1 MICLTA
7 LLVALLLV
15 SVFFLPH
22 HQRTSAKRLPDL
34 YQTQVPQFHSAVDKD
49 GDGIDDQMDI
59 LQGALAYVSTQPQY
73 KSKYYSTGYPNDG
86 YGVCTDVVT
95 FAMRGAGY
103 DLIAN
108 EAMQFVSDSRIEKYE
123 SGKSPVQPEEVLA
136 MEKAYKKPGLCNY
149 YCSHECPIG
158 QEYVPEVKINDL
170 ANIVL
175 KTLASMN
182 SLDKAK
188 DRFIE
193 ITADGE
199 ISEDE
204 LADFVKI
211 QDGIEEISMAAESL
225 SLWVSSMAASGKID
239 EEKLEEVRK
248 ALKK

>member
-1 MICLTA
+1 MVGKRSIKEDK
-7 LLVALLLV
+7 
-15 SVFFLPH
+15 SV
-22 HQRTSAKRLPDL
+22 
-34 YQTQVPQFHSAVDKD
+34 YQ
-49 GDGIDDQMDI
+49 
-59 LQGALAYVSTQPQY
+59 LAREEAS
-73 KSKYYSTGYPNDG
+73 
-86 YGVCTDVVT
+86 
-95 FAMRGAGY
+95 
-103 DLIAN
+103 

-204 LADFVKI
+204 RADFVKI

-225 SLWVSSMAASGKID
+225 SLWVSSMAASERSMKRSLRRCG
-239 EEKLEEVRK
+239 RR
-248 ALKK
+248 

>member
-1 MICLTA
+1 MGKRSIKDDK
-7 LLVALLLV
+7 
-15 SVFFLPH
+15 SV
-22 HQRTSAKRLPDL
+22 
-34 YQTQVPQFHSAVDKD
+34 YQ
-49 GDGIDDQMDI
+49 
-59 LQGALAYVSTQPQY
+59 LAREEAGMTREEASE
-73 KSKYYSTGYPNDG
+73 
-86 YGVCTDVVT
+86 
-95 FAMRGAGY
+95 AMH
-103 DLIAN
+103 

-188 DRFIE
+188 DL
-193 ITADGE
+193 
-199 ISEDE
+199 SEDE

>member
-1 MICLTA
+1 MGKRSIKEDK
-7 LLVALLLV
+7 
-15 SVFFLPH
+15 SV
-22 HQRTSAKRLPDL
+22 
-34 YQTQVPQFHSAVDKD
+34 YQ
-49 GDGIDDQMDI
+49 
-59 LQGALAYVSTQPQY
+59 LA
-73 KSKYYSTGYPNDG
+73 
-86 YGVCTDVVT
+86 
-95 FAMRGAGY
+95 REEAGMTREE
-103 DLIAN
+103 AS

-199 ISEDE
+199 IS
-204 LADFVKI
+204 
-211 QDGIEEISMAAESL
+211 
-225 SLWVSSMAASGKID
+225 
-239 EEKLEEVRK
+239 
-248 ALKK
+248 

>member
-1 MICLTA
+1 M
-7 LLVALLLV
+7 
-15 SVFFLPH
+15 
-22 HQRTSAKRLPDL
+22 
-34 YQTQVPQFHSAVDKD
+34 
-49 GDGIDDQMDI
+49 
-59 LQGALAYVSTQPQY
+59 
-73 KSKYYSTGYPNDG
+73 
-86 YGVCTDVVT
+86 
-95 FAMRGAGY
+95 
-103 DLIAN
+103 
-108 EAMQFVSDSRIEKYE
+108 
-123 SGKSPVQPEEVLA
+123 
-136 MEKAYKKPGLCNY
+136 
-149 YCSHECPIG
+149 
-158 QEYVPEVKINDL
+158 PEVKINDL

-225 SLWVSSMAASGKID
+225 SLWVSSMVASGKID